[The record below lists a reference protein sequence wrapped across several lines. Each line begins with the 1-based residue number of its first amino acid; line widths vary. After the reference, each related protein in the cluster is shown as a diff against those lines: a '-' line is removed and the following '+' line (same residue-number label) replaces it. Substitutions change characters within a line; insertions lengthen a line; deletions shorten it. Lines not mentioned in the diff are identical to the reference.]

1 MADRKLNTGLTE
13 NEVRTAFFRALND
26 LSDAEVQALIDAEKT
41 SRQQADAQLDQA
53 VNQLSLA
60 ISAETAARE
69 SLQTLV
75 AAQLDSGAKN
85 LLTVSSGSNTTA
97 QRYVEIPC
105 TAKAG
110 TYVLYFGHL
119 ESTDTESTTCS
130 VSFKD
135 ASSADVASPA
145 EYQFQRGDGVYKII
159 TLKNDNLA
167 KIRIYGANNYA
178 TSAGDIVTFTN
189 AMFCTKTAWDISQAY
204 VPYCPTVQQLY
215 QALLSVN
222 GAALPMALHPDLELN
237 TMEVNPTVVNPS
249 EQTATEPE
257 VADA

>member
-60 ISAETAARE
+60 ISAERE